1 MATVEVEIVNLH
13 SMKTL
18 TILFTLLLSS
28 SQIVKTQLHITVR
41 NELGNTE
48 AGASVTLYTTET
60 DYEKEQNPVQSG
72 TTDEKGIVKFKELK
86 AQEYFVL
93 AKKGDIN
100 NFGGGEKTGQL
111 VPNRINKVNII
122 IQ

>member
-1 MATVEVEIVNLH
+1 
-13 SMKTL
+13 MK
-18 TILFTLLLSS
+18 IAFLLLSFFISS
-28 SQIVKTQLHITVR
+28 SQIIKTQLHITVR

-48 AGASVTLYTTET
+48 AGASVVLYATEE

-72 TTDEKGIVKFKELK
+72 TTDEKGIARFKELK

-93 AKKGDIN
+93 AKKGDAN
-100 NFGGGEKTGQL
+100 NFGGGEKTGAL
-111 VPNRINKVNII
+111 VANRINKVNII

>member
-1 MATVEVEIVNLH
+1 
-13 SMKTL
+13 MKT
-18 TILFTLLLSS
+18 TLLLLSLFIGS

-48 AGASVTLYTTET
+48 AGVSVTLYATET

-100 NFGGGEKTGQL
+100 NFGGGEKTGEL
-111 VPNRINKVNII
+111 VANRINKVNII

>member
-1 MATVEVEIVNLH
+1 
-13 SMKTL
+13 MKTL
-18 TILFTLLLSS
+18 ILICTLIFGG
-28 SQIVKTQLHITVR
+28 SQIVKTQLHMTVR

-48 AGASVTLYTTET
+48 AGVSVTLYATEA

-72 TTDEKGIVKFKELK
+72 TTDEKGVVKFKELK

-93 AKKGDIN
+93 AKKGDLN
-100 NFGGGEKTGQL
+100 NFGGGEKTGAL
-111 VPNRINKVNII
+111 VANRINKVNII

>member
-1 MATVEVEIVNLH
+1 
-13 SMKTL
+13 MKIL
-18 TILFTLLLSS
+18 VILFSLLFSNT
-28 SQIVKTQLHITVR
+28 QIVKTQLHITVR
-41 NELGNTE
+41 NDLGNTVPE
-48 AGASVTLYTTET
+48 ASVTLYANEA

-93 AKKGDIN
+93 AKKGDTN
-100 NFGGGEKTGQL
+100 NFGGGEKTGEL
-111 VPNRINKVNII
+111 VANRINKVNII

>member
-1 MATVEVEIVNLH
+1 
-13 SMKTL
+13 MKTIILLFAL
-18 TILFTLLLSS
+18 TLGS
-28 SQIVKTQLHITVR
+28 SQILKTQLHMTVR

-48 AGASVTLYTTET
+48 AGVSVTLYATDA

-72 TTDEKGIVKFKELK
+72 ITDEKGVVKFKELK

-93 AKKGDIN
+93 AKKGELN
-100 NFGGGEKTGQL
+100 NFGGGEKTGAL
-111 VPNRINKVNII
+111 IANRINKVNII

>member
-1 MATVEVEIVNLH
+1 
-13 SMKTL
+13 MKTIIL
-18 TILFTLLLSS
+18 LFTLLMGG
-28 SQIVKTQLHITVR
+28 SQIVKTQLHMTVR

-48 AGASVTLYTTET
+48 AGVSVTLYATDA

-86 AQEYFVL
+86 PQEYFVL
-93 AKKGDIN
+93 AKKGDLN
-100 NFGGGEKTGQL
+100 NFGGGEKTGAL
-111 VPNRINKVNII
+111 VANRINKVNII

>member
-1 MATVEVEIVNLH
+1 
-13 SMKTL
+13 MKTIIL
-18 TILFTLLLSS
+18 LFTLLMGG
-28 SQIVKTQLHITVR
+28 SQIIKTQLHMTVR

-48 AGASVTLYTTET
+48 AGVSVTLYATDA

-72 TTDEKGIVKFKELK
+72 TTDEKGVVKFKELK

-93 AKKGDIN
+93 AKKGDLN
-100 NFGGGEKTGQL
+100 NFGGGEKTGAL
-111 VPNRINKVNII
+111 VANRINKVNII

>member
-1 MATVEVEIVNLH
+1 
-13 SMKTL
+13 MKT
-18 TILFTLLLSS
+18 TLLLLAFLLGG
-28 SQIVKTQLHITVR
+28 SQLIKTQMHITVR

-48 AGASVTLYTTET
+48 EGVSVTLYANEA

-72 TTDEKGIVKFKELK
+72 TTDEKGIVKFKELN

-93 AKKGDIN
+93 AKKGDAN
-100 NFGGGEKTGQL
+100 NFGGGEKTGTL
-111 VPNRINKVNII
+111 VANRINKVNII